1 MRRVYAVLLTSISVA
16 VQAQDVTGIWRGHF
30 RSNDVYQRLTMDD
43 DRYKMEVQIAQ
54 QQKDFQAVTYSYKS
68 SVFYGKAVADG
79 YVNFKT
85 QKVLL
90 REQRI
95 EELKMSFG
103 DACIMTCNLQYSKL
117 GDEEFL
123 EGTYTS
129 RNTRDSSDCGKG
141 TIFLHKVPTSDFYEE
156 PFLLKKEKSMEE
168 EKKNPPAAV
177 PAPSGKSTVHST
189 PMKKAPSPSSA
200 GKTTAHGVAVT
211 SAASTKTS
219 TTKTPNKPGSS
230 TQATVST
237 KAPKPKSHAPA
248 SNKKMVKIDPNKHAL
263 EPIHKDSATIRIDT
277 KGIPVTMPAV
287 LVERSNEVVRTI
299 EVNTRDVE
307 LNIYDDGA
315 IDNDTVSVYF
325 DNKLVVSRA
334 MLTDRAIV
342 VKLHLDD
349 NQAMHKVVMVADNL
363 GDIPPNT
370 SLMVVKSGEKQYE
383 VRIVSDEQKNAVV
396 VFKYQKAP

>member
-1 MRRVYAVLLTSISVA
+1 VSVSFA

-30 RSNDVYQRLTMDD
+30 RSNEVYQRLTMDD

-54 QQKDFQAVTYSYKS
+54 QRQNFQAVTYSYKS

-79 YVNFKT
+79 SVNFKT
-85 QKVLL
+85 KKVLL
-90 REQRI
+90 QEQRI

-123 EGTYTS
+123 EGTYS
-129 RNTRDSSDCGKG
+129 SMNTRDSSDCGKG
-141 TIFLHKVPTSDFYEE
+141 TIFLHKVSTSDFYEE
-156 PFLLKKEKSMEE
+156 PFLLKKEKSLEE
-168 EKKNPPAAV
+168 EKKNPSSAS
-177 PAPSGKSTVHST
+177 PAPAGKSTVHAAPKETVAKPST
-189 PMKKAPSPSSA
+189 T
-200 GKTTAHGVAVT
+200 TTAKPITKTPPATVAT
-211 SAASTKTS
+211 TKSSTKTAAKKAGSPS
-219 TTKTPNKPGSS
+219 TSTATTASDKTHVQTKSPS
-230 TQATVST
+230 
-237 KAPKPKSHAPA
+237 KAL
-248 SNKKMVKIDPNKHAL
+248 VKIDPSKHAL
-263 EPIHKDSATIRIDT
+263 EPMHKDSAQVYIDD
-277 KGIPVTMPAV
+277 KAIGATMPAV
-287 LVERSNEVVRTI
+287 LVERTNEVVRTI

-315 IDNDTVSVYF
+315 IDNDTVTVYF
-325 DNKLVVSRA
+325 DNKMVVSRA

-349 NQAMHKVVMVADNL
+349 NQTTHKVVMVADNL

-370 SLMVVKSGEKQYE
+370 SLMVVKAGEKQYE

>member
-1 MRRVYAVLLTSISVA
+1 MRRLCTVLLVSVSFA

-30 RSNDVYQRLTMDD
+30 RSNEVYQRLTMDD

-54 QQKDFQAVTYSYKS
+54 QRQNFQAVTYSYKS

-79 YVNFKT
+79 SVNFKT
-85 QKVLL
+85 KKVLL
-90 REQRI
+90 QEQRI

-123 EGTYTS
+123 EGTYS
-129 RNTRDSSDCGKG
+129 SMNTRDSSDCGKG
-141 TIFLHKVPTSDFYEE
+141 TIFLHKVSTSDFYEE
-156 PFLLKKEKSMEE
+156 PFLLKKEKSLEE
-168 EKKNPPAAV
+168 EKKNPSSAS
-177 PAPSGKSTVHST
+177 PAPAGKSTVHAAPKKTVAKPST
-189 PMKKAPSPSSA
+189 T
-200 GKTTAHGVAVT
+200 TTAKPITKTPPAT
-211 SAASTKTS
+211 ATTKSSTKTAAKKAGSPS
-219 TTKTPNKPGSS
+219 TSTATTASDKTHVQTKSPS
-230 TQATVST
+230 
-237 KAPKPKSHAPA
+237 KAL
-248 SNKKMVKIDPNKHAL
+248 VKIDPSKHAL
-263 EPIHKDSATIRIDT
+263 EPMHKDSAQVYIDD
-277 KGIPVTMPAV
+277 KAIGATMPAV
-287 LVERSNEVVRTI
+287 LVERTNEVVRTI

-315 IDNDTVSVYF
+315 IDNDTVTVYF
-325 DNKLVVSRA
+325 DNKMVVSRA

-349 NQAMHKVVMVADNL
+349 NQTTHKVVMVADNL

-370 SLMVVKSGEKQYE
+370 SLMVVKAGEKQYE